1 MSILVK
7 IGVAGVIG
15 FAATTG
21 ASAQTIAVAMDQ
33 SDFLAISEA
42 PLGMSELS
50 EARGGFKF
58 GGFDFN
64 FAVKL
69 SPIVMTSID
78 NPLPDGVFGAN
89 GAPATGKDGI
99 FGEDGVFGPGGVFG
113 QNGSPPSSKDEVFGA
128 GNNPGNA
135 QSAPA
140 QVSTQISAQV
150 SAPAQVIA
158 ETLTADVPAQQ
169 SLRSSIV
176 YIPSVEPT
184 KVAQAPDAAVQQT
197 VGAGSHPKVEAPTPP
212 SYKVSGADVAKQESY
227 TAYKELAGGLNTI
240 LSNTRN
246 NVQFRRIINI
256 DIVVRN
262 FDARVTRAIGDT
274 VTSSITSTYGLLSR
288 F

>member
-113 QNGSPPSSKDEVFGA
+113 QNGPSPSSKDEVFGA

-140 QVSTQISAQV
+140 QVSTQISA
-150 SAPAQVIA
+150 PAQVIA
-158 ETLTADVPAQQ
+158 ETRAADVPAQQ

-176 YIPSVEPT
+176 YIPASVAPT

-197 VGAGSHPKVEAPTPP
+197 VVGAGSHPKVEAPTP

-240 LSNTRN
+240 ISNTRN

-256 DIVVRN
+256 DVVVRN